1 MLSERVIYATES
13 ASDFGDMNTH
23 VSTAFAWENA
33 VCTVSSIGR
42 AADS

>member
-1 MLSERVIYATES
+1 MPTERVILCYKSAT
-13 ASDFGDMNTH
+13 DFGDMNAH